1 VLFRKGLPA
10 AAVAATTAI
19 TVTTTTTAIIV
30 TATAATTITTATAT
44 TATATTATATATATT
59 AVLLWATLFGFVYT
73 EITTLEVGSVHFFD
87 GFTSKVVVSQ
97 SDEGES
103 AWAVGF
109 AIEGDE

>member
-1 VLFRKGLPA
+1 LKVLFRKGLPA

-30 TATAATTITTATAT
+30 TATAATTITTTTTTTAT
-44 TATATTATATATATT
+44 TAT
-59 AVLLWATLFGFVYT
+59 AVLLWATLFGFVYA

>member
-1 VLFRKGLPA
+1 MLFRKGLPA
-10 AAVAATTAI
+10 AAVTATTAI

-30 TATAATTITTATAT
+30 TATAATTTTISSSTAATTTTTTAT
-44 TATATTATATATATT
+44 
-59 AVLLWATLFGFVYT
+59 VLLWATLFGFVYA
-73 EITTLEVGSVHFFD
+73 EITTLEVDSVHFFD
-87 GFTSKVVVSQ
+87 GFASKVVVSQ

>member
-1 VLFRKGLPA
+1 LKVLFRKGLPA

-30 TATAATTITTATAT
+30 TATAATTITTTTTTAT
-44 TATATTATATATATT
+44 TATTAT
-59 AVLLWATLFGFVYT
+59 AVLLWATLFGFVYA

>member
-1 VLFRKGLPA
+1 LKVLFRKGLPA

-30 TATAATTITTATAT
+30 TATAATTITTTTTTTAT
-44 TATATTATATATATT
+44 TATAT
-59 AVLLWATLFGFVYT
+59 AVLLWATLFGFVYA

>member
-1 VLFRKGLPA
+1 MKVLFRKGLPA

-30 TATAATTITTATAT
+30 TATAATTITTTTTTTAT
-44 TATATTATATATATT
+44 TATTAT
-59 AVLLWATLFGFVYT
+59 AVLLWATLFGFVYA

>member
-1 VLFRKGLPA
+1 MLFRKGLPA

-30 TATAATTITTATAT
+30 TATAATTISAT
-44 TATATTATATATATT
+44 TATTATATAT
-59 AVLLWATLFGFVYT
+59 AVLLWATLFGFVYA

>member
-1 VLFRKGLPA
+1 LKVLFRKGLPA

-30 TATAATTITTATAT
+30 TATAATTITT
-44 TATATTATATATATT
+44 TTATATATA
-59 AVLLWATLFGFVYT
+59 AVLLWATLFGFVYA